1 MNNELS
7 ILGIIRSSNMHHT
20 CIMFVLVFKKGGLS
34 MDWIVWEMLEK
45 LKADK
50 DILTRMR
57 DEAKAICLDVT
68 TVDMLYWKGLVAGYN
83 TQIRWTQDNIDKLES
98 MIEEEQRS
106 SEAYDDDVRQLR
118 GMAHE

>member
-1 MNNELS
+1 
-7 ILGIIRSSNMHHT
+7 
-20 CIMFVLVFKKGGLS
+20 

-45 LKADK
+45 LKSDR
-50 DILTRMR
+50 DIFIRMR
-57 DEAKAICLDVT
+57 DEAKAIYLDTT
-68 TVDMLYWKGLVAGYN
+68 TVDKLYWKGIVAGYN

-106 SEAYDDDVRQLR
+106 DEAYDEDIRQLR

>member
-1 MNNELS
+1 MISQRKTKNS
-7 ILGIIRSSNMHHT
+7 IRRGI
-20 CIMFVLVFKKGGLS
+20 

-57 DEAKAICLDVT
+57 DEAKAICLDMA

-98 MIEEEQRS
+98 MIKEEQRS
-106 SEAYDDDVRQLR
+106 DEAYDDDIRQLR

>member
-1 MNNELS
+1 MKS
-7 ILGIIRSSNMHHT
+7 
-20 CIMFVLVFKKGGLS
+20 S

-57 DEAKAICLDVT
+57 DEAKAICLDMT

-83 TQIRWTQDNIDKLES
+83 TQIRWTQDNIDKLNS
-98 MIEEEQRS
+98 MIEEEQKND
-106 SEAYDDDVRQLR
+106 EAYDEDIRQLR

>member
-1 MNNELS
+1 MRN
-7 ILGIIRSSNMHHT
+7 
-20 CIMFVLVFKKGGLS
+20 S

-57 DEAKAICLDVT
+57 DEAKAISLDMT
-68 TVDMLYWKGLVAGYN
+68 SVDALYWKGLVAGYN

-98 MIEEEQRS
+98 MIEEEQKND
-106 SEAYDDDVRQLR
+106 EAYDDDIRQLR

>member
-1 MNNELS
+1 MKS
-7 ILGIIRSSNMHHT
+7 
-20 CIMFVLVFKKGGLS
+20 S

-50 DILTRMR
+50 EILTRMR
-57 DEAKAICLDVT
+57 DEAKAICLDMT

-98 MIEEEQRS
+98 MIKEEQRND
-106 SEAYDDDVRQLR
+106 EAYEDDIRQLR

>member
-1 MNNELS
+1 MKS
-7 ILGIIRSSNMHHT
+7 
-20 CIMFVLVFKKGGLS
+20 S

-57 DEAKAICLDVT
+57 DEAKAICLDMT

-98 MIEEEQRS
+98 MIEEERRDN
-106 SEAYDDDVRQLR
+106 EAYDDDIRQLR
-118 GMAHE
+118 GMTHE

>member
-1 MNNELS
+1 MKS
-7 ILGIIRSSNMHHT
+7 
-20 CIMFVLVFKKGGLS
+20 S

-50 DILTRMR
+50 DILIRMR
-57 DEAKAICLDVT
+57 DEAKAICLDMT

-98 MIEEEQRS
+98 MIKEEQRND
-106 SEAYDDDVRQLR
+106 EAYDDDIRLLR
-118 GMAHE
+118 GMTHE

>member
-1 MNNELS
+1 MKN
-7 ILGIIRSSNMHHT
+7 
-20 CIMFVLVFKKGGLS
+20 S

-57 DEAKAICLDVT
+57 DEAKAICLDMT

-98 MIEEEQRS
+98 MIEEERRDD
-106 SEAYDDDVRQLR
+106 EAYDDDIRQLR
-118 GMAHE
+118 GMTHE

>member
-1 MNNELS
+1 MKS
-7 ILGIIRSSNMHHT
+7 
-20 CIMFVLVFKKGGLS
+20 S

-45 LKADK
+45 LKSDR
-50 DILTRMR
+50 DIFIRMR
-57 DEAKAICLDVT
+57 DEAKAIYLDTT

-98 MIEEEQRS
+98 MIQEEQKS
-106 SEAYDDDVRQLR
+106 DEAYDDDIRQLR

>member
-1 MNNELS
+1 MKN
-7 ILGIIRSSNMHHT
+7 
-20 CIMFVLVFKKGGLS
+20 S

-57 DEAKAICLDVT
+57 DEAKAICLDMT

-83 TQIRWTQDNIDKLES
+83 TQIRWTQDNIDKLNS
-98 MIEEEQRS
+98 MIEEEQRND
-106 SEAYDDDVRQLR
+106 EAYDDDIRLLR
-118 GMAHE
+118 GMTHE

>member
-1 MNNELS
+1 MKS
-7 ILGIIRSSNMHHT
+7 
-20 CIMFVLVFKKGGLS
+20 S

-50 DILTRMR
+50 EILTRMR

-83 TQIRWTQDNIDKLES
+83 TQIRWTQDNIDKLNS
-98 MIEEEQRS
+98 MIEEEQRND
-106 SEAYDDDVRQLR
+106 EAYDNDIRQLR

>member
-1 MNNELS
+1 MKS
-7 ILGIIRSSNMHHT
+7 
-20 CIMFVLVFKKGGLS
+20 S

-57 DEAKAICLDVT
+57 DEAKAIYLDTT
-68 TVDMLYWKGLVAGYN
+68 TVDKLYWKGIVAGYN

-98 MIEEEQRS
+98 MIEEEQRND
-106 SEAYDDDVRQLR
+106 EAYDKDIRQLR

>member
-1 MNNELS
+1 MKS
-7 ILGIIRSSNMHHT
+7 
-20 CIMFVLVFKKGGLS
+20 S

-57 DEAKAICLDVT
+57 DEAKAICLDMT

-83 TQIRWTQDNIDKLES
+83 TQIRWTQDNIDKLNS
-98 MIEEEQRS
+98 MIEEEQKND
-106 SEAYDDDVRQLR
+106 EAYDEDIRQLR
-118 GMAHE
+118 GMTHE

>member
-1 MNNELS
+1 MKS
-7 ILGIIRSSNMHHT
+7 
-20 CIMFVLVFKKGGLS
+20 S

-57 DEAKAICLDVT
+57 DEAKAICLDMT

-98 MIEEEQRS
+98 MIEEEQRND
-106 SEAYDDDVRQLR
+106 EAYDEDIRQLR

>member
-1 MNNELS
+1 MKS
-7 ILGIIRSSNMHHT
+7 
-20 CIMFVLVFKKGGLS
+20 S

-57 DEAKAICLDVT
+57 DEAKAIYLDMT
-68 TVDMLYWKGLVAGYN
+68 TADMLYWKGLVAGYN

-98 MIEEEQRS
+98 MIEEEQRND
-106 SEAYDDDVRQLR
+106 EAYDDDIRQLR
-118 GMAHE
+118 GMTHE

>member
-1 MNNELS
+1 MKN
-7 ILGIIRSSNMHHT
+7 
-20 CIMFVLVFKKGGLS
+20 S

-50 DILTRMR
+50 EILTRMR
-57 DEAKAICLDVT
+57 DEAKAICLDMT
-68 TVDMLYWKGLVAGYN
+68 TVDMLYWKGIVAGYN

-98 MIEEEQRS
+98 MIEEEQRN
-106 SEAYDDDVRQLR
+106 SEAYDDDIRQLR

>member
-1 MNNELS
+1 
-7 ILGIIRSSNMHHT
+7 
-20 CIMFVLVFKKGGLS
+20 

-57 DEAKAICLDVT
+57 DEAKAICLDMT

-83 TQIRWTQDNIDKLES
+83 TQIRWTQDNIDKLNS
-98 MIEEEQRS
+98 MIAEEQRND
-106 SEAYDDDVRQLR
+106 EAYEYDIRQLR

>member
-1 MNNELS
+1 MKS
-7 ILGIIRSSNMHHT
+7 
-20 CIMFVLVFKKGGLS
+20 S

-50 DILTRMR
+50 EILTRMR
-57 DEAKAICLDVT
+57 DEAKAICLDMT

-98 MIEEEQRS
+98 MIEEEQRND
-106 SEAYDDDVRQLR
+106 EAYDDDIRLLR
-118 GMAHE
+118 GMTHE

>member
-1 MNNELS
+1 MKN
-7 ILGIIRSSNMHHT
+7 
-20 CIMFVLVFKKGGLS
+20 S

-57 DEAKAICLDVT
+57 DEAKAICLDMT

-98 MIEEEQRS
+98 MIEEEQRND
-106 SEAYDDDVRQLR
+106 EAYDDDIRLLR
-118 GMAHE
+118 GMTHE

>member
-1 MNNELS
+1 MKS
-7 ILGIIRSSNMHHT
+7 
-20 CIMFVLVFKKGGLS
+20 S

-57 DEAKAICLDVT
+57 DEAKAICLDMT
-68 TVDMLYWKGLVAGYN
+68 TVDMLYWKGLVEGYN
-83 TQIRWTQDNIDKLES
+83 TQVRWTQDNIDKLES
-98 MIEEEQRS
+98 MIEEEQRND
-106 SEAYDDDVRQLR
+106 EAYDDDVRQLR

>member
-1 MNNELS
+1 
-7 ILGIIRSSNMHHT
+7 
-20 CIMFVLVFKKGGLS
+20 

-57 DEAKAICLDVT
+57 DEAKAICLYMT

-98 MIEEEQRS
+98 MIEEEQRND
-106 SEAYDDDVRQLR
+106 EAYDNDIRQLR

>member
-1 MNNELS
+1 MKS
-7 ILGIIRSSNMHHT
+7 
-20 CIMFVLVFKKGGLS
+20 S

-57 DEAKAICLDVT
+57 DEAKAICLDMT

-83 TQIRWTQDNIDKLES
+83 TQIRWTQDNIDKLNS
-98 MIEEEQRS
+98 MIEEEQRND
-106 SEAYDDDVRQLR
+106 EAYDDDIRQLR

>member
-1 MNNELS
+1 MKS
-7 ILGIIRSSNMHHT
+7 
-20 CIMFVLVFKKGGLS
+20 S

-57 DEAKAICLDVT
+57 DEAKAICLDMT

-98 MIEEEQRS
+98 MIEEEQRND
-106 SEAYDDDVRQLR
+106 EGYDDDIRLLR
-118 GMAHE
+118 GMTHE

>member
-1 MNNELS
+1 MMN
-7 ILGIIRSSNMHHT
+7 
-20 CIMFVLVFKKGGLS
+20 S

-45 LKADK
+45 LKSDR
-50 DILTRMR
+50 DIFIRMR
-57 DEAKAICLDVT
+57 DEAKAIYLDT
-68 TVDMLYWKGLVAGYN
+68 TTIDKLYWKGIVAGYN

-106 SEAYDDDVRQLR
+106 NEAYDDDIRQLR

>member
-1 MNNELS
+1 
-7 ILGIIRSSNMHHT
+7 
-20 CIMFVLVFKKGGLS
+20 

-57 DEAKAICLDVT
+57 DEAKAIYLET
-68 TVDMLYWKGLVAGYN
+68 RTIDMLYWKGLVAGYN

-98 MIEEEQRS
+98 MIAEEQRND
-106 SEAYDDDVRQLR
+106 EGYDDDIRQLR